1 MNTRSTVLSMC
12 LLLGIG
18 IAVGGSAIAQ
28 GMMGGT
34 GTGTIRE
41 GTMQGGMGMHGGMMG
56 RKMNCPMMGGG
67 MLTFDRVCVKIKMK
81 RQLGNGSKLDP
92 EDLPND

>member
-1 MNTRSTVLSMC
+1 MC
-12 LLLGIG
+12 LLLAIG

-34 GTGTIRE
+34 GTGTMRE

-56 RKMNCPMMGGG
+56 RKMMGREMNCPMGGG
-67 MLTFDRVCVKIKMK
+67 MLTFDRVCTKMKMK